1 MLQHV
6 FHSSQT
12 LLPGVRGRDLVP
24 VRLVSLSLHAAEEP
38 VLQEMQNPEVTPPVR
53 VTDFMKTTS
62 FMLVCR
68 KSTHCDWVGVL
79 DSDSM
84 TVVFKHA
91 ADTHRPELAQVC
103 VCGLCV
109 C

>member
-1 MLQHV
+1 MFFILHKPFCLESEVQ
-6 FHSSQT
+6 
-12 LLPGVRGRDLVP
+12 GRDPVP
-24 VRLVSLSLHAAEEP
+24 VRLVSLTLHAAEEL

-84 TVVFKHA
+84 TAVFKHA